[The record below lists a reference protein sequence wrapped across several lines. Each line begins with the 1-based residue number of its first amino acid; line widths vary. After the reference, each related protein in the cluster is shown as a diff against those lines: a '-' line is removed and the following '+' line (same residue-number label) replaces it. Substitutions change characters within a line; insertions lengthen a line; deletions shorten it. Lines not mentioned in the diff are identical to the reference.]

1 MQAGVHRLALINQKS
16 YNMDSANVIRSLEY
30 SFLGQRTA
38 NGSQLR
44 VVQLK
49 IDFEAAKFYFRGN
62 WEFVSSRHF
71 TAVSEHSTPHPENM
85 HFQMNIFPS
94 SPINLQDESNDGLIL
109 FLKGPV
115 NDKRVPTPSTGM
127 VVFTRNTAATE
138 IKNSWNVLCY
148 LYESEDNYLEIKF
161 KLPVFLKASSLPAI
175 LGNIN

>member
-30 SFLGQRTA
+30 SFLGHRTA

-71 TAVSEHSTPHPENM
+71 TAVSEHSTPHPAEYA
-85 HFQMNIFPS
+85 FPNEYF
-94 SPINLQDESNDGLIL
+94 PFKSNQ
-109 FLKGPV
+109 
-115 NDKRVPTPSTGM
+115 STG
-127 VVFTRNTAATE
+127 R
-138 IKNSWNVLCY
+138 I
-148 LYESEDNYLEIKF
+148 
-161 KLPVFLKASSLPAI
+161 
-175 LGNIN
+175 